1 MISRRKLLSA
11 AAVLSASSA
20 LSYGS
25 ALDEQNVLSSDL
37 LNCDEI
43 ILGENWQFRLEPAG
57 TARPSDLRPSNSGW
71 EPVIVPHTW
80 EALGGSPEY
89 TGVAWYKHEIFAPE
103 AWRDQ
108 FVRIEFQ
115 AVFHT
120 AHVFLNG
127 APIGEHVGKGY
138 TAFTIDLSP
147 RLKLNSGNELM
158 VRVDNSFSNP
168 MLPRQKSFDWA
179 NDGGI
184 TRPVRLLITP
194 RIFIESLEIEA
205 VPDLERDVANVS
217 ICVLVRNSSADARN
231 AILTAN
237 VREYG
242 STAPNEVLVSMRAS
256 LPPNSSEKV
265 RLAPVQ
271 IASPKLWHFD
281 FPNLYWAEA
290 QLKAGG
296 QAHSCGDRFGIRKF
310 EIRGTAFYLNGE
322 QVSLIGVERMAGSNP
337 QFGMAES
344 ADWIEAN
351 HRDMKEL
358 NCVFTRVH
366 WPQDRRVLDYCDE
379 HGILMQEEVPAWGS
393 FTFENIPA
401 ELQAQLVSNGLEQ
414 LREMIVRDRNHPCI
428 VAWGLCNEVNGKN
441 PNSRA
446 FAHALAKE
454 ARNADPKRLLTYASN
469 SLRDHPEEDMA
480 GDFDFISAN
489 EYFGSWY
496 PGGPQSVREYLDR
509 IRRAFPNKPIVV
521 SEYGW
526 CECQPKIP
534 PGDQARVN
542 IIGEHTK
549 VFRESGEVA
558 GAIYF
563 DYNDYRTII
572 GDKGT
577 GALRQRVHGVVD
589 LFAARKPS
597 FDALRAQSSP
607 IEELSLSSSGGDFL
621 LRIQTRHTLPA
632 YTLRDYSVRWLFY
645 GYDELP
651 MEGALQSLTP
661 LVPGQ
666 AVTVRARPSVNNLK
680 RVTIDIL
687 RPTGFSVSRAEL
699 GL

>member
-25 ALDEQNVLSSDL
+25 ALDDQNVLSSDL

-43 ILGENWQFRLEPAG
+43 ILGENWQFRLDSAG
-57 TARPSDLRPSNSGW
+57 TARPSDLRPSDSGW

-158 VRVDNSFSNP
+158 VRVDNSFSDA
-168 MLPRQKSFDWA
+168 MLPRQKSFDWS

-194 RIFIESLEIEA
+194 RVFIESLEIEA

-217 ICVLVRNSSADARN
+217 ICVLVRNSSAHARN

-242 STAPNEVLVSMRAS
+242 STAPNEVRVSMRAS

-265 RLAPVQ
+265 RLVPVQ

-454 ARNADPKRLLTYASN
+454 ARNVDPKRLLTYASN